1 MAVLSSQPQPSDAP
15 CVPRHVAIIMDGN
28 GRWARG
34 RGRPRTM
41 GHRAGVDAVRRTI
54 EAAGEL
60 GIEYLTLYGFSTEN
74 WKRPESEVSDLMGL
88 LRLFLKRELSTL
100 HKNGIKIRII
110 GDRSRF
116 ADDIRELL
124 AKAEAQTRDNT
135 RLNLTIALSYG
146 ARAEITQAVREI
158 AAKVASGDLSAD
170 EITDDLIEHNLSTA
184 GMPDPDLLI
193 RTSGEQRIS
202 NFLLWQSAY
211 TEFVFE
217 DVLWPDFDR
226 SHLEKAIDNFAGR
239 ERRFGA
245 VI

>member
-1 MAVLSSQPQPSDAP
+1 MAVFSSQTQPSDTRT
-15 CVPRHVAIIMDGN
+15 VPRHVAIIMDGN

-54 EAAGEL
+54 EASVAL

-88 LRLFLKRELSTL
+88 LRLFLKRELATL

-116 ADDIRELL
+116 ADDIRALL
-124 AKAEAQTRDNT
+124 DKAEEQTSGNT

-146 ARAEITQAVREI
+146 ARAEIAHAMREI
-158 AAKVASGDLSAD
+158 ARKVAAGEISAD
-170 EITDDLIEHNLSTA
+170 AITEDIIEQNLSTV
-184 GMPDPDLLI
+184 GIPDPDLLI

-211 TEFVFE
+211 TEFIFE

-226 SHLEKAIDNFAGR
+226 AHLEKAIDNFAGR

>member
-1 MAVLSSQPQPSDAP
+1 MAVLSSQTQQKELL

-34 RGRPRTM
+34 RGKPRTM
-41 GHRAGVDAVRRTI
+41 GHRAGVEAVRRTV
-54 EAAGEL
+54 EASAEL

-88 LRLFLKRELSTL
+88 LRLFLKRELATL
-100 HKNGIKIRII
+100 HRNNVKIRII
-110 GDRSRF
+110 GDRTRF
-116 ADDIRELL
+116 AEDIRDLL
-124 AKAEAQTRDNT
+124 AKAEDQTRDNT

-158 AAKVASGDLSAD
+158 ARKVASGELAAD
-170 EITDDLIEHNLSTA
+170 AVTEDLIEQNLSTV

-226 SHLEKAIDNFAGR
+226 SHLERAIDNFAGR

>member
-1 MAVLSSQPQPSDAP
+1 MAVLSSQTHQQELL

-34 RGRPRTM
+34 RGKPRTM
-41 GHRAGVDAVRRTI
+41 GHRAGVEAVRRTV
-54 EAAGEL
+54 EASAEL

-88 LRLFLKRELSTL
+88 LRLFLKRELATL
-100 HKNGIKIRII
+100 HRNNVKIRII
-110 GDRSRF
+110 GDRTRF
-116 ADDIRELL
+116 ADDIRDLL
-124 AKAEAQTRDNT
+124 AKAEDQTRDNT

-158 AAKVASGDLSAD
+158 ARKVASGEVSAD
-170 EITDDLIEHNLSTA
+170 AVTEDLIEQNLSTV

-226 SHLEKAIDNFAGR
+226 SHLERAIDNFAGR

>member
-1 MAVLSSQPQPSDAP
+1 MAVLSSQTQQKELP

-34 RGRPRTM
+34 RGKPRTM
-41 GHRAGVDAVRRTI
+41 GHRAGVEAVRRTV
-54 EAAGEL
+54 EASAEL

-88 LRLFLKRELSTL
+88 LRLFLKRELATL
-100 HKNGIKIRII
+100 HRNNVKIRII
-110 GDRSRF
+110 GDRTRF
-116 ADDIRELL
+116 ADDIRDLL
-124 AKAEAQTRDNT
+124 AKAEDQTRDNT

-158 AAKVASGDLSAD
+158 ARKVASGELAAD
-170 EITDDLIEHNLSTA
+170 AVTEDLIEQNLSTV

-226 SHLEKAIDNFAGR
+226 SHLERAIDNFAGR

>member
-1 MAVLSSQPQPSDAP
+1 MTVLASQPNPSDFQV
-15 CVPRHVAIIMDGN
+15 VPRHVAIIMDGN
-28 GRWARG
+28 GRWAKLRG
-34 RGRPRTM
+34 KPRTM
-41 GHRAGVDAVRRTI
+41 GHRSGVDAVRRTV
-54 EAAGEL
+54 EAAAEI

-88 LRLFLKRELSTL
+88 LRLFIKRELATL
-100 HKNGIKIRII
+100 HKNGVRIRII
-110 GDRSRF
+110 GDRTRF
-116 ADDIRELL
+116 DDDIRVLL
-124 AKAEAQTRDNT
+124 ANAEERTQGNT

-146 ARAEITQAVREI
+146 ARAEITDAVRLI
-158 AAKVASGDLSAD
+158 AQKVAAGEIRSDAID
-170 EITDDLIEHNLSTA
+170 ENMVEAHLTTV

-211 TEFVFE
+211 TEFVF
-217 DVLWPDFDR
+217 DQVLWPDFGR
-226 SHLEKAIDNFAGR
+226 EHLEKAIENFAGR

>member
-1 MAVLSSQPQPSDAP
+1 MTVLASQPNPSDLRAVP
-15 CVPRHVAIIMDGN
+15 CHVAIIMDGN
-28 GRWARG
+28 GRWAKLRG
-34 RGRPRTM
+34 KPRTM
-41 GHRAGVDAVRRTI
+41 GHRSGVEAVRRTV
-54 EAAGEL
+54 EAAAEI

-88 LRLFLKRELSTL
+88 LRLFIKRELATL
-100 HKNGIKIRII
+100 HKNGVRIRII
-110 GDRSRF
+110 GDRTRF
-116 ADDIRELL
+116 DDDIRVLL
-124 AKAEAQTRDNT
+124 ANAEERTQGNT

-146 ARAEITQAVREI
+146 ARAEIADAMRQI
-158 AAKVASGDLSAD
+158 AQKVAAGEIQAD
-170 EITDDLIEHNLSTA
+170 AIDESVVEAHLMTV

-211 TEFVFE
+211 TEFVFD
-217 DVLWPDFDR
+217 DVLWPDFGR
-226 SHLEKAIDNFAGR
+226 EHLEKAIENFAGR

>member
-1 MAVLSSQPQPSDAP
+1 
-15 CVPRHVAIIMDGN
+15 
-28 GRWARG
+28 
-34 RGRPRTM
+34 
-41 GHRAGVDAVRRTI
+41 
-54 EAAGEL
+54 
-60 GIEYLTLYGFSTEN
+60 
-74 WKRPESEVSDLMGL
+74 MGL
-88 LRLFLKRELSTL
+88 LRLFLKRELATL
-100 HKNGIKIRII
+100 HRNNVKIRII
-110 GDRSRF
+110 GDRTRF
-116 ADDIRELL
+116 ADDIRDLL
-124 AKAEAQTRDNT
+124 AKAEDQTRDNT

-158 AAKVASGDLSAD
+158 ARKVASGEVAAD
-170 EITDDLIEHNLSTA
+170 AVTEDLIEQNLSTV

-226 SHLEKAIDNFAGR
+226 SHLERAIDNFAGR

>member
-1 MAVLSSQPQPSDAP
+1 MAVLSSQPQPSDTQT
-15 CVPRHVAIIMDGN
+15 VPRHVAIIMDGN
-28 GRWARG
+28 GRWARS

-41 GHRAGVDAVRRTI
+41 GHRAGVEAVRRSI
-54 EAAGEL
+54 EASVEL
-60 GIEYLTLYGFSTEN
+60 GIQYLTLYGFSTEN

-88 LRLFLKRELSTL
+88 LRLFLKRELATL
-100 HKNGIKIRII
+100 HKNGIKVRII
-110 GDRSRF
+110 GDRERF
-116 ADDIRELL
+116 DDDIRALL
-124 AKAEAQTRDNT
+124 AKAEEQTEGNT

-146 ARAEITQAVREI
+146 ARAEITCAMRAI
-158 AAKVASGDLSAD
+158 ARKVASGEISAD
-170 EITDDLIEHNLSTA
+170 AITEDMIEQNLSTV
-184 GMPDPDLLI
+184 GIPDPDLLI

-211 TEFVFE
+211 TEFVFD

-226 SHLEKAIDNFAGR
+226 SHLEKAIENFAGR

>member
-1 MAVLSSQPQPSDAP
+1 MAVLSSQTQPSNAP

-116 ADDIRELL
+116 ADDIRDLL

-170 EITDDLIEHNLSTA
+170 EITDDLIEQNLSTA

>member
-1 MAVLSSQPQPSDAP
+1 MTVLASQPNPSDLQV
-15 CVPRHVAIIMDGN
+15 VPRHVAIIMDGN
-28 GRWARG
+28 GRWAKLRG
-34 RGRPRTM
+34 KPRTM
-41 GHRAGVDAVRRTI
+41 GHRSGVDAVRRTV
-54 EAAGEL
+54 EAAAEI

-88 LRLFLKRELSTL
+88 LRLFIKHELATL
-100 HKNGIKIRII
+100 HKNGVRIRII
-110 GDRSRF
+110 GDRTRF
-116 ADDIRELL
+116 DDDIRVLL
-124 AKAEAQTRDNT
+124 ANAEERTQGNT

-146 ARAEITQAVREI
+146 ARAEITDAVRLI
-158 AAKVASGDLSAD
+158 AQKVAAGEIRLDAID
-170 EITDDLIEHNLSTA
+170 ENMVEAHLTTV

-211 TEFVFE
+211 TEFVF
-217 DVLWPDFDR
+217 DQVLWPDFGR
-226 SHLEKAIDNFAGR
+226 EHLEKAIENFAGR

>member
-1 MAVLSSQPQPSDAP
+1 MAVLSSQTQQKELL

-34 RGRPRTM
+34 RGKPRTM
-41 GHRAGVDAVRRTI
+41 GHRAGVEAVRRTV
-54 EAAGEL
+54 EASAEL

-88 LRLFLKRELSTL
+88 LRLFLKRELATL
-100 HKNGIKIRII
+100 HRNNVKIRII
-110 GDRSRF
+110 GDRTRF
-116 ADDIRELL
+116 ADDIRDLL
-124 AKAEAQTRDNT
+124 AKAEDQTRDNT

-158 AAKVASGDLSAD
+158 ARKVASGELAAD
-170 EITDDLIEHNLSTA
+170 AVTEDLIEQNLSTV

-226 SHLEKAIDNFAGR
+226 SHLERAIDNFAGR

>member
-1 MAVLSSQPQPSDAP
+1 MTVLASQPNLSDLQA
-15 CVPRHVAIIMDGN
+15 VPRHVAIIMDGN
-28 GRWARG
+28 GRWATLRG
-34 RGRPRTM
+34 KPRTM
-41 GHRAGVDAVRRTI
+41 GHRAGVEAVRRTV
-54 EAAGEL
+54 EAVAEI

-88 LRLFLKRELSTL
+88 LRLFIKRELATL
-100 HKNGIKIRII
+100 HKNGVRIRII
-110 GDRSRF
+110 GDRARF
-116 ADDIRELL
+116 DDDICELL
-124 AKAEAQTRDNT
+124 LNAEERTKGNS

-146 ARAEITQAVREI
+146 ARAEITDAMRQIARSVAAGEI
-158 AAKVASGDLSAD
+158 RPEAIDEDMIASHL
-170 EITDDLIEHNLSTA
+170 ETA

-211 TEFVFE
+211 TEFVF
-217 DVLWPDFDR
+217 DQVLWPDFGR
-226 SHLEKAIDNFAGR
+226 EHLEKAIENFAGR

>member
-1 MAVLSSQPQPSDAP
+1 MAVLSSQTQPSDAL

-88 LRLFLKRELSTL
+88 LRLFVKRELSTL

-124 AKAEAQTRDNT
+124 AKAEDQTRDNT

-146 ARAEITQAVREI
+146 ARAEITQAVRDI
-158 AAKVASGDLSAD
+158 AAKVAAGELSAD
-170 EITDDLIEHNLSTA
+170 EITEDLIEQNLSTA
-184 GMPDPDLLI
+184 GIPDPDLLI

-217 DVLWPDFDR
+217 NVLWPDFDR

>member
-1 MAVLSSQPQPSDAP
+1 MAVLSSQAQPNEQV

-34 RGRPRTM
+34 RGKPRTM
-41 GHRAGVDAVRRTI
+41 GHRAGIEAVRRTV
-54 EAAGEL
+54 EAAGDL

-74 WKRPESEVSDLMGL
+74 WKRPESEVTDLMGL
-88 LRLFLKRELSTL
+88 LRLFLKRELATL
-100 HKNGIKIRII
+100 HRNNVKIRII

-116 ADDIRELL
+116 ADDIRDLL
-124 AKAEAQTRDNT
+124 DGAEEKTRNNT

-146 ARAEITQAVREI
+146 ARAEITEAVREI
-158 AAKVASGDLSAD
+158 ARQVASGQITAD
-170 EITDDLIEHNLSTA
+170 AVTEDLIENNLSTA
-184 GMPDPDLLI
+184 GLPDPDLLI

-226 SHLEKAIDNFAGR
+226 SHLEKAIENFAGR

-245 VI
+245 VT

>member
-1 MAVLSSQPQPSDAP
+1 MAVLSSQTHQQELL

-34 RGRPRTM
+34 RGKPRTM
-41 GHRAGVDAVRRTI
+41 GHRAGVEAVRRTV
-54 EAAGEL
+54 EASAEL

-88 LRLFLKRELSTL
+88 LRLFLKRELATL
-100 HKNGIKIRII
+100 HRNNVKIRII
-110 GDRSRF
+110 GDRTRF
-116 ADDIRELL
+116 ADDIRGLL
-124 AKAEAQTRDNT
+124 AKAEDQTRDNT

-158 AAKVASGDLSAD
+158 ARKVASGELSAD
-170 EITDDLIEHNLSTA
+170 AVTEDLIEQNLSTV

-226 SHLEKAIDNFAGR
+226 SHLERAIDNFAGR

>member
-1 MAVLSSQPQPSDAP
+1 MAVLSSQTQPSDTQT
-15 CVPRHVAIIMDGN
+15 VPRHVAIIMDGN
-28 GRWARG
+28 GRWARS

-41 GHRAGVDAVRRTI
+41 GHRAGVEAVRRTI
-54 EAAGEL
+54 EASVEL

-88 LRLFLKRELSTL
+88 LRLFIKRELSTL
-100 HKNGIKIRII
+100 QKNGVKIRII

-116 ADDIRELL
+116 ADDIRALL
-124 AKAEAQTRDNT
+124 DKAESATSGNS

-146 ARAEITQAVREI
+146 ARAELTQAMREI
-158 AAKVASGDLSAD
+158 AKKVASGEISAD
-170 EITDDLIEHNLSTA
+170 AITEDLIEQNLSTV
-184 GMPDPDLLI
+184 GIPDPDLLI

-226 SHLEKAIDNFAGR
+226 NHLEKAIDNFAGR

>member
-1 MAVLSSQPQPSDAP
+1 MTVTSSQIQPSESQ

-54 EAAGEL
+54 EASCHL

-74 WKRPESEVSDLMGL
+74 WKRPETEVSDLMGL
-88 LRLFLKRELSTL
+88 LRLFLKKELATL
-100 HKNGIKIRII
+100 HKNGIKVRII
-110 GDRSRF
+110 GDRTRF
-116 ADDIRELL
+116 ADDIRDLL
-124 AKAEAQTRDNT
+124 AKAEAQTSENT

-146 ARAEITQAVREI
+146 ARAEITDAMREI
-158 AAKVASGDLSAD
+158 AAKVATGELSPSD
-170 EITDDLIEHNLSTA
+170 ISEDLIEQHLSTS
-184 GMPDPDLLI
+184 GIPDPDLLI

-226 SHLEKAIDNFAGR
+226 SHLEQAIDNFAGR

>member
-1 MAVLSSQPQPSDAP
+1 MAVLSSQTQQKELP

-34 RGRPRTM
+34 RGKPRTM
-41 GHRAGVDAVRRTI
+41 GHRAGVEAVRRTV
-54 EAAGEL
+54 EASAEL

-88 LRLFLKRELSTL
+88 LRLFLKRELATL
-100 HKNGIKIRII
+100 HRNNVKIRII
-110 GDRSRF
+110 GDRTRF
-116 ADDIRELL
+116 ADDIRDLL
-124 AKAEAQTRDNT
+124 AKAEDQTRDNT

-158 AAKVASGDLSAD
+158 ARKVASGEVSAD
-170 EITDDLIEHNLSTA
+170 AVTEDLIEQNLSTV

-226 SHLEKAIDNFAGR
+226 SHLERAIDNFAGR

>member
-1 MAVLSSQPQPSDAP
+1 MAVFSSQTQPSDTQI
-15 CVPRHVAIIMDGN
+15 VPRHVAIIMDGN
-28 GRWARG
+28 GRWARS

-41 GHRAGVDAVRRTI
+41 GHRAGVEAVRRTI
-54 EAAGEL
+54 EASVEL

-88 LRLFLKRELSTL
+88 LRLFIKRELSTL
-100 HKNGIKIRII
+100 QKNGVKIRII

-116 ADDIRELL
+116 ADDIRALL
-124 AKAEAQTRDNT
+124 DKAESATSGNS

-146 ARAEITQAVREI
+146 ARAELTQAMREI
-158 AAKVASGDLSAD
+158 AKKVASGEISAD
-170 EITDDLIEHNLSTA
+170 AITEDLIEQNLSTV
-184 GMPDPDLLI
+184 GIPDPDLLI

-226 SHLEKAIDNFAGR
+226 NHLEKAIDNFAGR

>member
-1 MAVLSSQPQPSDAP
+1 MAVLSSQTQQKELP

-34 RGRPRTM
+34 RGKPRTM
-41 GHRAGVDAVRRTI
+41 GHRAGVEAVRRTV
-54 EAAGEL
+54 EASAEL

-88 LRLFLKRELSTL
+88 LRLFLKRELATL
-100 HKNGIKIRII
+100 HRNNVKIRII
-110 GDRSRF
+110 GDRTRF
-116 ADDIRELL
+116 ADDIRDLL
-124 AKAEAQTRDNT
+124 AKAEDQTRDNT

-158 AAKVASGDLSAD
+158 ARKVASGEVAAD
-170 EITDDLIEHNLSTA
+170 AVTEDLIEQNLSTV

-226 SHLEKAIDNFAGR
+226 SHLERAIDNFAGR

>member
-1 MAVLSSQPQPSDAP
+1 MAVLSSQPQSTEAL

-28 GRWARG
+28 GRWAQSRG
-34 RGRPRTM
+34 KPRTM
-41 GHRAGVDAVRRTI
+41 GHRAGVEAVRRTV
-54 EAAGEL
+54 EAAAEL

-88 LRLFLKRELSTL
+88 LRLFLKRELATL
-100 HKNGIKIRII
+100 HRNGVRIRII

-116 ADDIRELL
+116 ADDIRDLL
-124 AKAEAQTRDNT
+124 AKAEAQTRENT

-146 ARAEITQAVREI
+146 ARAEITHAMRAIAEQVAAGEI
-158 AAKVASGDLSAD
+158 AADAVS
-170 EITDDLIEHNLSTA
+170 EELIEKNLSTV
-184 GMPDPDLLI
+184 GIPDPDLLI

-226 SHLEKAIDNFAGR
+226 CHLENAIQNFAGR

>member
-1 MAVLSSQPQPSDAP
+1 M
-15 CVPRHVAIIMDGN
+15 
-28 GRWARG
+28 
-34 RGRPRTM
+34 
-41 GHRAGVDAVRRTI
+41 
-54 EAAGEL
+54 
-60 GIEYLTLYGFSTEN
+60 
-74 WKRPESEVSDLMGL
+74 
-88 LRLFLKRELSTL
+88 

-124 AKAEAQTRDNT
+124 AKAEDQTRDNT

-146 ARAEITQAVREI
+146 ARAEITQAVRDI
-158 AAKVASGDLSAD
+158 AAKVAAGELSAD
-170 EITDDLIEHNLSTA
+170 EITEDLIEQNLSTA
-184 GMPDPDLLI
+184 GIPDPDLLI

>member
-1 MAVLSSQPQPSDAP
+1 MTVLASQPNPSDLRV
-15 CVPRHVAIIMDGN
+15 VPRHVAIIMDGN
-28 GRWARG
+28 GRWAKLRG
-34 RGRPRTM
+34 KPRTM
-41 GHRAGVDAVRRTI
+41 GHRSGVDAVRRTV
-54 EAAGEL
+54 EAAAEI

-88 LRLFLKRELSTL
+88 LRLFIKRELATL
-100 HKNGIKIRII
+100 HKNGVHIRII
-110 GDRSRF
+110 GDRTRF
-116 ADDIRELL
+116 DDDIRVLL
-124 AKAEAQTRDNT
+124 SNAEERTQGNA

-146 ARAEITQAVREI
+146 ARAEIADAMRQI
-158 AAKVASGDLSAD
+158 AQKVAVGEIQPDAID
-170 EITDDLIEHNLSTA
+170 ESMVEAHLMTV

-211 TEFVFE
+211 TEFVFD
-217 DVLWPDFDR
+217 DVLWPDFGR
-226 SHLEKAIDNFAGR
+226 EHLEKAIENFAGR

>member
-1 MAVLSSQPQPSDAP
+1 M
-15 CVPRHVAIIMDGN
+15 
-28 GRWARG
+28 
-34 RGRPRTM
+34 
-41 GHRAGVDAVRRTI
+41 HRNNV
-54 EAAGEL
+54 
-60 GIEYLTLYGFSTEN
+60 
-74 WKRPESEVSDLMGL
+74 
-88 LRLFLKRELSTL
+88 
-100 HKNGIKIRII
+100 KIRII
-110 GDRSRF
+110 GDRTRF
-116 ADDIRELL
+116 ADDIRGLL
-124 AKAEAQTRDNT
+124 AKAEDQTRDNT

-158 AAKVASGDLSAD
+158 ARKVASGELSAD
-170 EITDDLIEHNLSTA
+170 AVTEDLIEQNLSTV

-226 SHLEKAIDNFAGR
+226 SHLERAIDNFAGR

>member
-1 MAVLSSQPQPSDAP
+1 MAVLSSQTQQKELP

-34 RGRPRTM
+34 RGKPRTM
-41 GHRAGVDAVRRTI
+41 GHRAGVEAVRRTV
-54 EAAGEL
+54 EASAEL

-88 LRLFLKRELSTL
+88 LRLFLKRELATL
-100 HKNGIKIRII
+100 HRNDVKIRII
-110 GDRSRF
+110 GDRTRF
-116 ADDIRELL
+116 ADDIRDLL
-124 AKAEAQTRDNT
+124 AKAEDQTRDNT

-158 AAKVASGDLSAD
+158 ARKVASGELSAD
-170 EITDDLIEHNLSTA
+170 AVTEDLIEQNLSTV

-226 SHLEKAIDNFAGR
+226 SHLERAIDNFAGR

>member
-1 MAVLSSQPQPSDAP
+1 M
-15 CVPRHVAIIMDGN
+15 PRHVAIIMDGN

-54 EAAGEL
+54 EAAGAL

-88 LRLFLKRELSTL
+88 LRLFVKRELSTL
-100 HKNGIKIRII
+100 RKNGVKIRII
-110 GDRSRF
+110 GDRTRF
-116 ADDIRELL
+116 AEDIRELL
-124 AKAEAQTRDNT
+124 TKAEEETRNNT

-146 ARAEITQAVREI
+146 ARAEITHAMHEI
-158 AAKVASGDLSAD
+158 ALKVAAGELSPSD
-170 EITDDLIEHNLSTA
+170 ISEELIEQNLSTS
-184 GMPDPDLLI
+184 GIPDPDLLI

>member
-1 MAVLSSQPQPSDAP
+1 
-15 CVPRHVAIIMDGN
+15 
-28 GRWARG
+28 
-34 RGRPRTM
+34 
-41 GHRAGVDAVRRTI
+41 
-54 EAAGEL
+54 
-60 GIEYLTLYGFSTEN
+60 
-74 WKRPESEVSDLMGL
+74 MGL

-100 HKNGIKIRII
+100 HKNGVKIRII

-124 AKAEAQTRDNT
+124 AKAENQTRDNT

-146 ARAEITQAVREI
+146 ARAEITQAVRDI
-158 AAKVASGDLSAD
+158 AAKVAAGELSAD
-170 EITDDLIEHNLSTA
+170 LITEELIEENLSTA
-184 GMPDPDLLI
+184 GIPDPDLLI

>member
-1 MAVLSSQPQPSDAP
+1 MAVLSSQTHQQELP

-34 RGRPRTM
+34 RGKPRTM
-41 GHRAGVDAVRRTI
+41 GHRAGVEAVRRTV
-54 EAAGEL
+54 EASAEL

-88 LRLFLKRELSTL
+88 LRLFLKRELATL
-100 HKNGIKIRII
+100 HRNNVKIRII
-110 GDRSRF
+110 GDRTRF
-116 ADDIRELL
+116 ADDIRDLL
-124 AKAEAQTRDNT
+124 AKAEDQTRDNT

-158 AAKVASGDLSAD
+158 ARKVASGEVSAD
-170 EITDDLIEHNLSTA
+170 AVTEDLIEQNLSTV

-226 SHLEKAIDNFAGR
+226 SHLERAIDNFAGR

>member
-1 MAVLSSQPQPSDAP
+1 MTVLASQPNPSDLRA
-15 CVPRHVAIIMDGN
+15 VPRHVAIIMDGN
-28 GRWARG
+28 GRWAKLRG
-34 RGRPRTM
+34 KPRTM
-41 GHRAGVDAVRRTI
+41 GHRAGVEAVRRTV
-54 EAAGEL
+54 EAAAEI

-88 LRLFLKRELSTL
+88 LRLFIKRELATL
-100 HKNGIKIRII
+100 HKNGVRIRII
-110 GDRSRF
+110 GDRTRF
-116 ADDIRELL
+116 DDDIRVLL
-124 AKAEAQTRDNT
+124 ANAEERTQGNT

-146 ARAEITQAVREI
+146 ARAEIADAMRQI
-158 AAKVASGDLSAD
+158 AQKVAAGEIQPDAID
-170 EITDDLIEHNLSTA
+170 ESVVEAHLMTF

-211 TEFVFE
+211 TEFVFD
-217 DVLWPDFDR
+217 DVLWPDFGR
-226 SHLEKAIDNFAGR
+226 EHLEKAIENFAGR

>member
-1 MAVLSSQPQPSDAP
+1 MTVLASQPNPSDLQV
-15 CVPRHVAIIMDGN
+15 VPRHVAIIMDGN
-28 GRWARG
+28 GRWAKLRG
-34 RGRPRTM
+34 KPRTM
-41 GHRAGVDAVRRTI
+41 GHRSGVDAVRRTV
-54 EAAGEL
+54 EAAAEI

-88 LRLFLKRELSTL
+88 LRLFIKRELATL
-100 HKNGIKIRII
+100 HKNGVRIRII
-110 GDRSRF
+110 GDRTRF
-116 ADDIRELL
+116 DDDIRVLL
-124 AKAEAQTRDNT
+124 ANAEERTQGNT

-146 ARAEITQAVREI
+146 ARAEITDAVRLI
-158 AAKVASGDLSAD
+158 AQKVAAGEIRPDAID
-170 EITDDLIEHNLSTA
+170 ENMVEAHLTTV

-211 TEFVFE
+211 TEFVF
-217 DVLWPDFDR
+217 DQVLWPDFGR
-226 SHLEKAIDNFAGR
+226 EHLEKAIENFAGR